1 MRIWINGELR
11 DEDSAVLSVLD
22 HGFTV
27 GDGVFET
34 VKVNNGVPFALQR
47 HLARLTRSAAG
58 LQLPEP
64 DLDLV
69 TKACTEVLAD
79 AGPGLRRLRI
89 TYTGGP
95 SPLGSDRADA
105 TPSLVVAVAPTKP
118 WPPSAAVVTVPW
130 TRNERGAIAGLK
142 TTSYAENVVA
152 LAYAKSRGASE
163 AIFANTLG
171 QLCEGTGTN
180 VFVAIDGRL
189 ITPTL
194 ASGCL
199 AGITRGLVL
208 EWCGAKEED
217 VSISVLR
224 DADEVFLTSATRE
237 VQPVH
242 DVDTRRL
249 TTAPGPMT
257 ARCME
262 IYGRRSADHPEP

>member
-11 DEDSAVLSVLD
+11 DEDSALLSVLD

-34 VKVNNGVPFALQR
+34 VKVKDGVPFALGR
-47 HLARLTRSAAG
+47 HLARLARSAAG
-58 LQLPEP
+58 LGLPMP

-69 TKACTEVLAD
+69 VKACAEVVAG

-95 SPLGSDRADA
+95 SPLGSDRGDA
-105 TPSLVVAVAPTKP
+105 TPSLVVAAPPTKP
-118 WPPSAAVVTVPW
+118 WPPSAAVVTAPW
-130 TRNERGAIAGLK
+130 TRNERSAIAGLK

-152 LAYAKSRGASE
+152 LAYAKAGGASE

-180 VFVAIDGRL
+180 VFVAINGRV

-194 ASGCL
+194 ATGCL

-208 EWCGAKEED
+208 EWCGADEQD
-217 VSISVLR
+217 VPISVLR
-224 DADEVFLTSATRE
+224 HADEVFLTSATRE

-242 DVDTRRL
+242 AVDARRL
-249 TTAPGPMT
+249 ATVPGPMT

-262 IYGRRSADHPEP
+262 IYARRSAENPEP